1 VVLCGIPSAIA
12 PIRARFPSVDVVD
25 ISAGMPPDVRG
36 EVLFGGWGPVAAD
49 AMATGV
55 RWVQM
60 AGTGVD
66 SAPAAVRGAE
76 ILTSSRGASAV
87 AISEY
92 VITAMGVY
100 ARHFPDNWI
109 REPPERWNI
118 QPGSAL
124 AGATVGLFGFGGIA
138 QRVARIA
145 LALEMSVVA
154 LRRRAAPT
162 PVAGV
167 EMVASLPDLVSA
179 ADHLVLAAPAT
190 EATHHVINAGTL
202 AHARPGLHLINIARG
217 ALVDQDAL
225 RTALDDGMVGRA
237 SLDVTDPEPLPA
249 GHWLYD
255 HPKVF
260 LTPHSSWVGTPAFQA
275 ATALFCDN
283 LERYL
288 RGQPLLH
295 VVGADGY

>member
-1 VVLCGIPSAIA
+1 
-12 PIRARFPSVDVVD
+12 
-25 ISAGMPPDVRG
+25 M
-36 EVLFGGWGPVAAD
+36 LFGGWGRVGVD
-49 AMATGV
+49 AMASGV

-60 AGTGVD
+60 AGTGID
-66 SAPAAVRGAE
+66 SAPAEVRAAE
-76 ILTSSRGASAV
+76 ILTSARGASAV

-100 ARHFPDNWI
+100 ARNFPDNWI
-109 REPPERWNI
+109 SAPPERWNS
-118 QPGSAL
+118 QSGAAL
-124 AGATVGLFGFGGIA
+124 AGATVALFGFGGIA

-145 LALEMSVVA
+145 LALEMSVIA
-154 LRRRAAPT
+154 LRRRAAPN
-162 PVAGV
+162 PVRGV
-167 EMVASLPDLVSA
+167 AMVASLPDLIAA

-190 EATHHVINAGTL
+190 EQTHHVINAQTL
-202 AHARPGLHLINIARG
+202 AHARAGLHLINIARG

-225 RTALDDGMVGRA
+225 RTALDDGTIGRA

-260 LTPHSSWVGTPAFQA
+260 LTPHSSWVGPPAFQA

-288 RGQPLLH
+288 RDQPLLY